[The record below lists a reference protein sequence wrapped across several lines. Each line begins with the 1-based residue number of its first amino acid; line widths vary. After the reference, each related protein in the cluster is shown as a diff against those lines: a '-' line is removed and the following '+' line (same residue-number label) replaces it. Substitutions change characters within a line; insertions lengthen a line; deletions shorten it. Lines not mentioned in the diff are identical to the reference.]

1 MVWLLKTSLI
11 VCNRILGGGTV
22 AATGEAGKP
31 KEKNIV
37 VHLKGEQHME
47 KFI

>member
-1 MVWLLKTSLI
+1 
-11 VCNRILGGGTV
+11 LGGGTV
-22 AATGEAGKP
+22 AAAVEADKP
-31 KEKNIV
+31 EEKNIV